1 MAIYDFFDQ
10 LFVNI
15 GQWWTGL
22 LSGFLADE
30 AVTVI
35 NALIGGLVLALL
47 GVVMVLALTY
57 MERKVFARLQDRIGP
72 NRWGPLGLLQP
83 ITDAIKFLIKEDI
96 TPKNADRLLFNLAP
110 VMMAVPAILLFAVLP
125 FGRGMVGSDLNVGVL
140 YVVAIGSL
148 TSIAVMTAGWSSS
161 NKYGLLSAFRMI
173 AHLVSYEVPMILAMA
188 TVVLL
193 TGSMSLVEIVESQ
206 PIPNA
211 ILMPVAFFIYLAA
224 GMAELGRS
232 PFDLLEAD
240 SEIVAGYFIEYSGMK
255 FGLFFLAE
263 YMSMFAVASIATT
276 LFLSGWKGPILPS
289 WLWFFIKVFA
299 IIFFFIWARGS
310 WPRFRIDHLLSFA
323 WKFLVPLA
331 MANLMVV
338 GLVDKLVAQANAG
351 TPVRAAAL
359 LGSNVVLIIVTLII
373 VAWAARRSRN
383 TTLRAIA
390 GAR

>member
-351 TPVRAAAL
+351 TPVRVAAL

>member
-1 MAIYDFFDQ
+1 MNFFDD
-10 LFVNI
+10 LLINI
-15 GQWWTGL
+15 GQWWTNL
-22 LSGFLADE
+22 LSDTWALPDGV
-30 AVTVI
+30 VTVI
-35 NALIGGLVLALL
+35 NGLIGGLIFALL

-57 MERKVFARLQDRIGP
+57 MERKVFSRLQDRIGP

-96 TPKNADRLLFNLAP
+96 VPDKADRLLFNLAP
-110 VMMAVPAILLFAVLP
+110 VMMAAPVILLFAVLP
-125 FGRGMVGSDLNVGVL
+125 FGRGVIGSDLNVGVL

-148 TSIAVMTAGWSSS
+148 SAIAVMTAGWSSG
-161 NKYGLLSAFRMI
+161 NKYGLLGAFRVI

-188 TVVLL
+188 SVILL
-193 TGSMSLVEIVESQ
+193 TGSMSLVDIVERQ

-211 ILMPVAFFIYLAA
+211 LLMPVAFFVYMAA

-263 YMSMFAVASIATT
+263 YMSMFAVAGIATT
-276 LFLSGWKGPILPS
+276 LFLSGWKGPILPT

-299 IIFFFIWARGS
+299 VIFFFIWARGS
-310 WPRFRIDHLLSFA
+310 WPRFRIDHLLNFA

-331 MANLMVV
+331 LTNLMVV
-338 GLVDKLVAQANAG
+338 ALVDKLLVDATALARAG
-351 TPVRAAAL
+351 AL
-359 LGSNVVLIIVTLII
+359 LGSNVALVAITLIV
-373 VAWAARRSRN
+373 VAWAAHRSRSVA
-383 TTLRAIA
+383 LKAVA
-390 GAR
+390 GAK